1 MLHLKDPRNR
11 SYMIQIDMPNPPLIP
26 LVPGVPQ
33 ALVVIVTANGVLPD
47 GTNPGA
53 VDTTSALIFENIQ
66 NTPPFATV
74 AATPS
79 IDPNNN
85 RRVIITP
92 GPLAPGSATLPWSFR
107 IRVAG
112 RTATVGVGGSTIA
125 PPDVSGVF
133 WDGNPVTAA

>member
-1 MLHLKDPRNR
+1 
-11 SYMIQIDMPNPPLIP
+11 MPNPPLIP
-26 LVPGVPQ
+26 LVPGQPQ
-33 ALVVIVTANGVLPD
+33 ALVVVVTANGVLPD
-47 GTNPGA
+47 GTNPGV
-53 VDTTSALIFENIQ
+53 VDTTSLLIFENIQ

-85 RRVIITP
+85 RRVIVTP
-92 GPLAPGSATLPWSFR
+92 GALPPGSSPLSWSFR

-112 RTATVGVGGSTIA
+112 RTATLPVGGSTTA